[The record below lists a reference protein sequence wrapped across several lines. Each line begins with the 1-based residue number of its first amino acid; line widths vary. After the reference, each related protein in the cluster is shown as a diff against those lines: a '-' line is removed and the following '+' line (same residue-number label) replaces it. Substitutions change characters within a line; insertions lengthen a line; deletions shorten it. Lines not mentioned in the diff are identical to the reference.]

1 MTLSA
6 RLIGEIAVPHTNCAF
21 ALQAGTGARTCQNME
36 HVAKYGATRAHLAHY
51 AAVLAVRT
59 AVQGG
64 GK

>member
-6 RLIGEIAVPHTNCAF
+6 RLIGGTAVPHTNRAF
-21 ALQAGTGARTCQNME
+21 ALQTGTGARPCQDME
-36 HVAKYGATRAHLAHY
+36 HVAKYGATRPNLAHY

-64 GK
+64 GR